1 MIILLLHDLILSQTT
16 MGICVHNVVSA
27 LVKILD
33 EAQVKRAT
41 AVLVTLELG
50 DGSLS
55 VVG

>member
-1 MIILLLHDLILSQTT
+1 

>member
-1 MIILLLHDLILSQTT
+1 MR
-16 MGICVHNVVSA
+16 ICVHDVVSA

-33 EAQVKRAT
+33 EAQVERAT